1 MPLNA
6 PRGRILVVDDEPS
19 ICALLIE
26 GLTPEGFECRAAAG
40 GVEAIKLLEQE
51 RFDALISDL
60 RMPGISGL
68 ALLETV
74 RTRYPWMSVLIATGE
89 DNVRVGVDAMKQG
102 ADDYILK
109 PFRLETVALAV
120 DRALENKRVEL
131 ELEAYRERLEDMVGE
146 RTEQLRSVVTS
157 LQQTYDEI
165 EETYDETLKALGA
178 ALALKDNETIEHTE
192 RVSRYCWEI
201 AKAAN
206 CTPEQVSQIRRGS
219 WLHDIGKIGIPD
231 AILKKPGKLTPE
243 EVVIM
248 RTHSRIGYELVSH
261 IPFLAPAA
269 EIVLCHQESY
279 DGSGYPQGLKGEAIP
294 LGARVF
300 AVADTL
306 DAMTSDRPYRRALP
320 WSVAYDEIRRES
332 GQQFDPKVVQAFFT
346 IPPGVWEEIRSNV
359 VRGDAAP
366 HPKELAEAARIAAPF
381 LPVPLSGAE
390 LKADK
395 WAENNTPGGASR
407 ASGILKSAKSI
418 RDRLMAGGLLWF
430 LGLCLLLSC
439 LACASPLRAGGGP
452 PQKSSLRLLTRVEQI
467 RNLSPDE
474 ANLGYP
480 ILVQAVVTYINP
492 AENDLFIQD
501 STAGVYVNI
510 GTGKLE
516 LQPGQLVEVEGVSGT
531 PDFAPQIDNP
541 KIRVLGQGSLPEARR
556 VTYGQMASSQEDSQ
570 WVEIE
575 GIVRTVTKADSIL
588 TLDLTAEG
596 GRLTV
601 EFPNFRGTVPNFL
614 VDAKI
619 RIQGVCGAN
628 FNHKYQITGVILY
641 SPSLSQLR
649 IVEPAPTNAFFAPH
663 RPIASLLRFA
673 PQGAS
678 GHRVRVRGVVTFQQP
693 GSELFIKEEN
703 DGLQVRTLETT
714 PLQTGDLVEVVGF
727 PAVGEYSAVLR
738 DAVLRH
744 IGAGPALAPISVTA
758 EQALDGRHDADFVRI
773 KARLLDA
780 TPGPN
785 TLNMESGKIL
795 FLAQVEDPV
804 PAKSLEAL
812 VPGSLLQL
820 TGICVLQAD
829 EDHNAQSFRILVRS
843 MNDVAVIEPPPWWDI
858 KRMLRI
864 IAILAAV
871 ALATTLWAF
880 LLKRQVAE
888 KTDSI
893 RDSLE
898 REASSRERYQELFE
912 NANDMVFTCDLEG
925 HFTSLNKAGR
935 RMVGCD
941 IPDVLRMNLAQILA
955 PEYSALAREMLQGAS
970 EQGQRTYEVEIVTR
984 KNSRLRVDLGTSLIE
999 RTGKPPEVQGI
1010 GRDITRHRRLE
1021 DQLRH
1026 AQKMEA
1032 AGRLAGGVAH
1042 DFNNLLTVISGF
1054 GQLVLGRLESTD
1066 PKYPHMA
1073 ELLKAADR
1081 GATLTRQ
1088 LLAFSRQQ
1096 VLQPQVLDLN
1106 LTLANISRMLRHL
1119 IGEDIELS
1127 IVPGPGLGRV
1137 KTDPGEIDQVIL
1149 NLAVNARDAMPHGGR
1164 LILQTENVNLD
1175 EARAAGHYPIRP
1187 GHYVLLT
1194 VSDTGCGMD
1203 AETQKH
1209 IFEPFFTTKEQG
1221 KGTGLGLATVH
1232 GIVHQSGGYIYV
1244 YSELGNGSCFKIYL
1258 PRVDQV
1264 AEPAM
1269 SRQALEH
1276 HARGTETIL
1285 VVEDEVMVRDLT
1297 LEVLKESGYT
1307 VIAAERPDDA
1317 LRICTQNQVP
1327 IDLLLTDVVMPG
1339 MSGLELAERLKPQRP
1354 KMKVLYVSGY
1364 TADAVARRGMSDP
1377 KTAFLQKPFAP
1388 GALVRKVR
1396 EVLEVMNDQQSD
1408 PAEAA

>member
-1 MPLNA
+1 MPLNV
-6 PRGRILVVDDEPS
+6 PRGRILVVDDEPP

-26 GLTPEGFECRAAAG
+26 GLTPEGFECRATSS
-40 GVEAIKLLEQE
+40 GVEAIKLLEHE

-68 ALLETV
+68 TLLETA
-74 RTRYPWMSVLIATGE
+74 RTKYPWMSFLIATGV

-120 DRALENKRVEL
+120 DRALEKKRL
-131 ELEAYRERLEDMVGE
+131 ELEVQAYRERLEDMVQE
-146 RTEQLRSVVTS
+146 RTEQLQAAVKSI
-157 LQQTYDEI
+157 QQTYDEI
-165 EETYDETLKALGA
+165 QEIYNETLKALGD
-178 ALALKDNETIEHTE
+178 ALALKDNETREHTG
-192 RVSRYCWEI
+192 RVALYSLEI

-206 CTPEQVSQIRRGS
+206 CTPQQVVQILRGS
-219 WLHDIGKIGIPD
+219 YLHDIGKIGIPD
-231 AILKKPGKLTPE
+231 AILTKPGKLTPE
-243 EVVIM
+243 EVVVM

-269 EIVLCHQESY
+269 EIVLTHQESY
-279 DGSGYPQGLKGEAIP
+279 DGTGYPQGLKGEAIP
-294 LGARVF
+294 LGARIF

-332 GQQFDPKVVQAFFT
+332 GEQFDPQVVQAFFT
-346 IPPGVWEEIRSNV
+346 IPPEDWEEIRHKV
-359 VRGDAAP
+359 VRGGSGT
-366 HPKELAEAARIAAPF
+366 HPKELAEAARTAE
-381 LPVPLSGAE
+381 PLLRASLSSAE

-395 WAENNTPGGASR
+395 WAENSTRRGASKG
-407 ASGILKSAKSI
+407 SGILESAKSI
-418 RDRLMAGGLLWF
+418 RDRLMAGGPLWLLAF
-430 LGLCLLLSC
+430 CLLLSG
-439 LACASPLRAGGGP
+439 LACASALRAGQVP
-452 PQKSSLRLLTRVEQI
+452 QQKSSLPLLTRVEQI
-467 RNLSPDE
+467 RNLSNDE

-480 ILVQAVVTYINP
+480 ILVRAVVTYFNP
-492 AENDLFIQD
+492 AENDLFVQD
-501 STAGVYVNI
+501 STAGIWVDI
-510 GTGKLE
+510 GTARPP
-516 LQPGQLVEVEGVSGT
+516 LQPGQLVEIEGISAT
-531 PDFAPQIDNP
+531 PDFAPQIDKP
-541 KIRVLGQGSLPEARR
+541 KIRILGQGSLPEARR
-556 VTYGQMASSQEDSQ
+556 VTYGRMASSQEDSQ

-575 GIVRTVTKADSIL
+575 GIVRNVTKGDAQL
-588 TLDLTAEG
+588 TLDLAAEG
-596 GRLTV
+596 GRLSV
-601 EFPNFRGTVPNFL
+601 VIPGVHGAVPGCL
-614 VDAKI
+614 VDAKV
-619 RIQGVCGAN
+619 RIQGVCGAA
-628 FNHKYQITGVILY
+628 FNTKNQITGVILY
-641 SPSLSQLR
+641 SPSLNQLR
-649 IVEPAPTNAFFAPH
+649 LVEPAPSNAFLAPR
-663 RPIASLLRFA
+663 RPIASLLRFT

-678 GHRVRVRGVVTFQQP
+678 GHRVKVRGVVTFQQP
-693 GSELFIKEEN
+693 GSALFVKEEN
-703 DGLQVRTLETT
+703 DGLQVRTLATT
-714 PLQTGDLVEVVGF
+714 SIRTGDLVEVVGF

-738 DAVLRH
+738 DAVFRR
-744 IGAGPALAPISVTA
+744 IGAGPTPVPVSVTA
-758 EQALDGRHDADFVRI
+758 GQALDGSHDADFVRI
-773 KARLLDA
+773 QARLLDA

-785 TLNMESGKIL
+785 TLNMESGNIL

-804 PAKSLEAL
+804 PAKSLQAL

-820 TGICVLQAD
+820 TGICILQAD
-829 EDHNAQSFRILVRS
+829 EDHNPQSFRILVRS
-843 MNDVAVIEPPPWWDI
+843 MNDVAVIQPPPWGDI

-864 IAILAAV
+864 IAVLATL

-898 REASSRERYQELFE
+898 REASARERYQELFE
-912 NANDMVFTCDLEG
+912 NANDMVFTCDLDG

-941 IPDVLRMNLAQILA
+941 LPDVLKMNLTQILA

-970 EQGQRTYEVEIVTR
+970 EEGPRTYEVEIVTR
-984 KNSRLRVDLGTSLIE
+984 KNGRLRVDLGTTLIQ
-999 RTGKPPEVQGI
+999 RDGKPPEVQGI

-1021 DQLRH
+1021 EQLRH

-1066 PKYPHMA
+1066 PKYPHLA
-1073 ELLKAADR
+1073 EILKAADR

-1106 LTLANISRMLRHL
+1106 VTLTNIDRMLRHL
-1119 IGEDIELS
+1119 IGEDVELS
-1127 IVPGPGLGRV
+1127 IVPGPALGRV
-1137 KTDPGEIDQVIL
+1137 KADPGEIDQVIL

-1164 LILQTENVNLD
+1164 LTLQTENVNLD

-1187 GHYVLLT
+1187 GQYVLLT

-1264 AEPAM
+1264 AEPAK
-1269 SRQALEH
+1269 SRQAIEH

-1285 VVEDEVMVRDLT
+1285 VVEDEAMVRDLT

-1307 VIAAERPDDA
+1307 VISAERPDDA
-1317 LRICTQNQVP
+1317 LRICAQNPAP

-1339 MSGLELAERLKPQRP
+1339 MSGLELAERLKPERP

-1396 EVLEVMNDQQSD
+1396 EVLEVLNEQR
-1408 PAEAA
+1408 PN

>member
-1 MPLNA
+1 MPLNV

-19 ICALLIE
+19 ICALLVE
-26 GLTPEGFECRAAAG
+26 GLTPEGFECRATSS
-40 GVEAIKLLEQE
+40 GVEAIKLLECE

-60 RMPGISGL
+60 RMPGVSGL
-68 ALLETV
+68 ALLETA
-74 RTRYPWMSVLIATGE
+74 RTKYPWMSFLIATGV

-109 PFRLETVALAV
+109 PFRLERVVIAV
-120 DRALENKRVEL
+120 DRALEKKRLEL
-131 ELEAYRERLEDMVGE
+131 EVEAYRERLEEMVQE
-146 RTEQLRSVVTS
+146 RTEQLRTVVTS
-157 LQQTYDEI
+157 LQQTYDE
-165 EETYDETLKALGA
+165 TLKALA
-178 ALALKDNETIEHTE
+178 DALAMKDTETREHTG
-192 RVSRYCWEI
+192 RVAHYSLKI

-206 CTPEQVSQIRRGS
+206 CTPEQVVQILRGS
-219 WLHDIGKIGIPD
+219 YLHDIGKIGIPD

-243 EVVIM
+243 EVAVM
-248 RTHSRIGYELVSH
+248 RTHSRVGYEFVCH

-269 EIVLCHQESY
+269 EIVLAHQESY
-279 DGSGYPQGLKGEAIP
+279 DGTGYPQGLKGEAIP
-294 LGARVF
+294 LGARIF

-320 WSVAYDEIRRES
+320 WSAAFDEIRRES
-332 GQQFDPKVVQAFFT
+332 GRQFDPQVVEAFFT
-346 IPPGVWEEIRSNV
+346 VPEKVWQDIRRGIDESGGQRKLPGQAAMIPTTALSDVSGR
-359 VRGDAAP
+359 
-366 HPKELAEAARIAAPF
+366 
-381 LPVPLSGAE
+381 PLE
-390 LKADK
+390 LKADQ
-395 WAENNTPGGASR
+395 WAENSALRGASKG
-407 ASGILKSAKSI
+407 SGILESAKSI
-418 RDRLMAGGLLWF
+418 RDRVDRVLAGGPLWF
-430 LGLCLLLSC
+430 FFLSLLLSG
-439 LACASPLRAGGGP
+439 LACASALRAGQVP
-452 PQKSSLRLLTRVEQI
+452 QQKSSLPLLTRVEQI
-467 RNLSPDE
+467 RNLSNDE

-480 ILVQAVVTYINP
+480 ILVRAVVTYFNP

-501 STAGVYVNI
+501 STAGIWVDI
-510 GTGKLE
+510 GTAKPP
-516 LQPGQLVEVEGVSGT
+516 LQPGQLVEIEGISAT
-531 PDFAPQIDNP
+531 PDFAPQIDKP

-556 VTYGQMASSQEDSQ
+556 VTYGRMASSQEDSQ

-575 GIVRTVTKADSIL
+575 GIVRNATKGDPGLTV
-588 TLDLTAEG
+588 DLAAEG
-596 GRLTV
+596 GRLSV
-601 EFPNFRGTVPNFL
+601 IIPDSHGVVPGYL
-614 VDAKI
+614 VDAKV
-619 RIQGVCGAN
+619 RIQGVCGAA
-628 FNHKYQITGVILY
+628 FNHKNQITGVMLY
-641 SPSLSQLR
+641 SPSLNQLR
-649 IVEPAPTNAFFAPH
+649 IVEPAPSNAFLAPR
-663 RPIASLLRFA
+663 RPIASLLRFT

-678 GHRVRVRGVVTFQQP
+678 GHRVKVRGVVTFQQP
-693 GSELFIKEEN
+693 GSALFIKEEN
-703 DGLQVRTLETT
+703 DGLQVRTLATT
-714 PLQTGDLVEVVGF
+714 SIRTGDLVEVVGF

-738 DAVLRH
+738 DAVFRR
-744 IGAGPALAPISVTA
+744 IGAGPTPVPVSVTA
-758 EQALDGRHDADFVRI
+758 EQALDGSHDADFVRI
-773 KARLLDA
+773 QARLLDA
-780 TPGPN
+780 TRGPN
-785 TLNMESGKIL
+785 TLNMESGNIL

-820 TGICVLQAD
+820 TGICILQAD
-829 EDHNAQSFRILVRS
+829 EDHNPQSFRILVRS
-843 MNDVAVIEPPPWWDI
+843 MHDVAVIQPPPWGDI
-858 KRMLRI
+858 RRMLRI
-864 IAILAAV
+864 IAVLAAL
-871 ALATTLWAF
+871 ALAATLWAF

-898 REASSRERYQELFE
+898 REASARERYQELFE
-912 NANDMVFTCDLEG
+912 NANDMVFTCDLDG

-941 IPDVLRMNLAQILA
+941 LPDVLRMNLGQILA
-955 PEYSALAREMLQGAS
+955 PEYSALAREMLQDAS
-970 EQGQRTYEVEIVTR
+970 EEGPRTYEVEIVTR
-984 KNSRLRVDLGTSLIE
+984 RDGRLRVDLGTTLIE
-999 RTGKPPEVQGI
+999 RAGKPPEVQGI

-1066 PKYPHMA
+1066 PKYPHLS
-1073 ELLKAADR
+1073 EILKAADR

-1106 LTLANISRMLRHL
+1106 VTLANIDRMLRHL
-1119 IGEDIELS
+1119 IGEDVELS
-1127 IVPGPGLGRV
+1127 IVPGPALGRV
-1137 KTDPGEIDQVIL
+1137 KADPGEIDQVIL

-1164 LILQTENVNLD
+1164 LTLQTENVNLD

-1187 GHYVLLT
+1187 GQYVLLT
-1194 VSDTGCGMD
+1194 VSDTGSGMD

-1264 AEPAM
+1264 AEPAE
-1269 SRQALEH
+1269 SRQAIEH

-1285 VVEDEVMVRDLT
+1285 VVEDEAMVRDLT

-1307 VIAAERPDDA
+1307 VISAERPDDA
-1317 LRICTQNQVP
+1317 LRICAQNQGP

-1339 MSGLELAERLKPQRP
+1339 MSGLELAERLKPERP
-1354 KMKVLYVSGY
+1354 TMKVLYVSGY

-1396 EVLEVMNDQQSD
+1396 EVLEVLNEQR
-1408 PAEAA
+1408 PN

>member
-1 MPLNA
+1 MPLNV

-19 ICALLIE
+19 ICSLLIE
-26 GLTPEGFECRAAAG
+26 GLTPEGFECRAASG

-68 ALLETV
+68 ALLETA
-74 RTRYPWMSVLIATGE
+74 RTKCPWMGFLIATGV
-89 DNVRVGVDAMKQG
+89 DNVRIGVDAMKQG

-109 PFRLETVALAV
+109 PFRVEAVALAV
-120 DRALENKRVEL
+120 ERALQKKRL
-131 ELEAYRERLEDMVGE
+131 EMEVEAYRERLEDMVTE
-146 RTEQLRSVVTS
+146 RTEQLRAVVTS

-165 EETYDETLKALGA
+165 QATYDETLQALGA
-178 ALALKDNETIEHTE
+178 ALALKNNETRDHAE
-192 RVSRYCWEI
+192 RVAHYCLEI
-201 AKAAN
+201 ARASN
-206 CTPEQVSQIRRGS
+206 CTPEQLTQILRGS
-219 WLHDIGKIGIPD
+219 YLHDIGKIGIPD
-231 AILKKPGKLTPE
+231 AILNKPGKLTPD
-243 EVVIM
+243 EVVVM
-248 RTHSRIGYELVSH
+248 QTHSRIGYELVCH

-269 EIVLCHQESY
+269 EIVLAHQESY
-279 DGSGYPQGLKGEAIP
+279 DGSGYPQGLRGEAIP
-294 LGARVF
+294 LGARIF

-320 WSVAYDEIRRES
+320 WAAAYDEIRRES
-332 GQQFDPKVVQAFFT
+332 GQQFDPKVVKAFFT
-346 IPPGVWEEIRSNV
+346 LPGKIWEDIRRRIEHGGKHRTLSV
-359 VRGDAAP
+359 
-366 HPKELAEAARIAAPF
+366 EAAMTASNPLADSSPR
-381 LPVPLSGAE
+381 PVE

-395 WAENNTPGGASR
+395 WAENNALGGAAK
-407 ASGILKSAKSI
+407 ASGILKSAKSL
-418 RDRLMAGGLLWF
+418 RERVMAGSLLW
-430 LGLCLLLSC
+430 LLALCLLWSG
-439 LACASPLRAGGGP
+439 LASASPLPAGQAP
-452 PQKSSLRLLTRVEQI
+452 PQKSSLPLLSRVEQI
-467 RNLSPDE
+467 RNLAPDE

-480 ILVQAVVTYINP
+480 ILVRAVVTYFNP

-501 STAGVYVNI
+501 STAGIWVNI
-510 GTGKLE
+510 ENAKLA
-516 LQPGQLVEVEGVSGT
+516 LQAGQLVEVEGVSGT
-531 PDFAPQIDNP
+531 PDFAPQIDKP
-541 KIRVLGQGSLPEARR
+541 KIHVVGEGALPEARQ
-556 VTYGQMASSQEDSQ
+556 VTYGRMASSQDDSQ

-575 GIVRTVTKADSIL
+575 AIVRTVTTAGGVLK
-588 TLDLTAEG
+588 LDLAAEG
-596 GRLTV
+596 GRLTAEV
-601 EFPNFRGTVPNFL
+601 ANFHGAIPNYL
-614 VDAKI
+614 VDAKV
-619 RIQGVCGAN
+619 RVRGVCGAA
-628 FNHKYQITGVILY
+628 FNQKNQITGVILY
-641 SPSLSQLR
+641 SPSLTQVR
-649 IVEPAPTNAFFAPH
+649 IVEPAPSNAFLAPR
-663 RPIASLLRFA
+663 RPIASLLRFT

-678 GHRVRVRGVVTFQQP
+678 GHRVKVRGVVTFQQP
-693 GSELFIKEEN
+693 GSALFVKEEN
-703 DGLQVRTLETT
+703 DGLQVHTLETT
-714 PLQTGDLVEVVGF
+714 PVQTGDLVEVVGF
-727 PAVGEYSAVLR
+727 PAVGEYSALLR
-738 DAVLRH
+738 DAVYRR
-744 IGAGPALAPISVTA
+744 IGAGPTPVPVSVTA
-758 EQALDGRHDADFVRI
+758 EQALDGSHDADFVHI

-785 TLNMESGKIL
+785 SLNMESGNIL
-795 FLAQVEDPV
+795 FLAQLEDPV

-829 EDHNAQSFRILVRS
+829 EDHNPRSFRILVHS
-843 MNDVAVIEPPPWWDI
+843 MSDVAVIEPPPWWDI

-864 IAILAAV
+864 VAVLAAV
-871 ALATTLWAF
+871 ALATTLWAV

-893 RDSLE
+893 RDALQ
-898 REASSRERYQELFE
+898 REASARERYQELFE

-925 HFTSLNKAGR
+925 HLTSLNKAGR

-955 PEYSALAREMLQGAS
+955 PEHSALAREMLQGAS
-970 EQGQRTYEVEIVTR
+970 EEGQRTYEVEFVTR
-984 KNSRLRVDLGTSLIE
+984 KNGRLRVDLGTTLIE

-1073 ELLKAADR
+1073 EILKAADR

-1106 LTLANISRMLRHL
+1106 VTLANISRMLRHL
-1119 IGEDIELS
+1119 IGEDIELA
-1127 IVPGPGLGRV
+1127 IVPASGLGRV
-1137 KTDPGEIDQVIL
+1137 KADPGEIDQVIL

-1187 GHYVLLT
+1187 GQYVLLT

-1203 AETQKH
+1203 AEVQKH
-1209 IFEPFFTTKEQG
+1209 IFEPFFTTKAQG

-1244 YSELGNGSCFKIYL
+1244 YSEIGNGSCFKIYL

-1264 AEPAM
+1264 AELPK
-1269 SRQALEH
+1269 SRRTIEH

-1285 VVEDEVMVRDLT
+1285 VVEDEAMVRDLT
-1297 LEVLKESGYT
+1297 LEVLKESGYS
-1307 VIAAERPDDA
+1307 VISAERPDDA
-1317 LRICTQNQVP
+1317 LRICAQNQAP

-1339 MSGLELAERLKPQRP
+1339 MSGLELAERLKPERP

-1396 EVLEVMNDQQSD
+1396 EVLGVMNDQQSSR
-1408 PAEAA
+1408 AEAA

>member
-1 MPLNA
+1 MPSNV
-6 PRGRILVVDDEPS
+6 PRGRILVVDDEPP

-26 GLTPEGFECRAAAG
+26 GLTPEGFECRATSSGA
-40 GVEAIKLLEQE
+40 EAIKLLECE

-60 RMPGISGL
+60 RMPGVSGL
-68 ALLETV
+68 ALLETA
-74 RTRYPWMSVLIATGE
+74 RTKYPWMSFLIATGV

-120 DRALENKRVEL
+120 DRALEKKRLEL
-131 ELEAYRERLEDMVGE
+131 ELEAYRERLEDMVQE
-146 RTEQLRSVVTS
+146 RTEQLQAAVKSV
-157 LQQTYDEI
+157 QQTYDEI
-165 EETYDETLKALGA
+165 QETYDETLKALA
-178 ALALKDNETIEHTE
+178 DALAMKDTETREHTG
-192 RVSRYCWEI
+192 RVAHYSLKI

-206 CTPEQVSQIRRGS
+206 CTPEQVVQILRGS
-219 WLHDIGKIGIPD
+219 YLHDIGKIGIPD

-243 EVVIM
+243 EVAVM
-248 RTHSRIGYELVSH
+248 RTHSRVGYEFVCH

-269 EIVLCHQESY
+269 EIVLAHQESY
-279 DGSGYPQGLKGEAIP
+279 DGTGYPQGLKGEAIP
-294 LGARVF
+294 LGARIF

-320 WSVAYDEIRRES
+320 WSAAFNEIRRES
-332 GQQFDPKVVQAFFT
+332 GRQFDPQVVEAFFT
-346 IPPGVWEEIRSNV
+346 IPEEVWQDIRREIDEGGGQRKLPGQAAMIPTTALS
-359 VRGDAAP
+359 DASGRP
-366 HPKELAEAARIAAPF
+366 LELR
-381 LPVPLSGAE
+381 
-390 LKADK
+390 ADK
-395 WAENNTPGGASR
+395 WAENVTPLGGPR
-407 ASGILKSAKSI
+407 ISGIVKSL
-418 RDRLMAGGLLWF
+418 RDRVMAGGPLWLLA
-430 LGLCLLLSC
+430 LCLLLSG
-439 LACASPLRAGGGP
+439 LACASALRAGQVP
-452 PQKSSLRLLTRVEQI
+452 QQKSSLPLLTRVEQI
-467 RNLSPDE
+467 RNLSNDE

-480 ILVQAVVTYINP
+480 ILVRAVVTYFNP

-501 STAGVYVNI
+501 STAGIWVNI
-510 GTGKLE
+510 GTAKPP
-516 LQPGQLVEVEGVSGT
+516 LQPGQLVEIEGISGT
-531 PDFAPQIDNP
+531 PDFAPQIDKP
-541 KIRVLGQGSLPEARR
+541 KIRILGQGSLPEARR
-556 VTYGQMASSQEDSQ
+556 VTYGRMASSQEDSQ

-575 GIVRTVTKADSIL
+575 GIVRNVTKGDVQL
-588 TLDLTAEG
+588 TLDLAAEG
-596 GRLTV
+596 GRLSV
-601 EFPNFRGTVPNFL
+601 VIPGVHGAVPGFL
-614 VDAKI
+614 VDAKV
-619 RIQGVCGAN
+619 RIQGVCGAA
-628 FNHKYQITGVILY
+628 FNTKNQITGVILY
-641 SPSLSQLR
+641 SPSLNQLR
-649 IVEPAPTNAFFAPH
+649 IVEPAPSNAFLAPR
-663 RPIASLLRFA
+663 RPIASLLRFT

-678 GHRVRVRGVVTFQQP
+678 GHRVKVRGVVTFQQP
-693 GSELFIKEEN
+693 GSALFIKEEN
-703 DGLQVRTLETT
+703 DGLQVRTLATT
-714 PLQTGDLVEVVGF
+714 SIRTGDLVEVVGF

-738 DAVLRH
+738 DAVFRR
-744 IGAGPALAPISVTA
+744 IGAGPTPVPVSVTA
-758 EQALDGRHDADFVRI
+758 DQALDGSHDADFVRI
-773 KARLLDA
+773 QARLLDA

-785 TLNMESGKIL
+785 TLNMESGNIL

-820 TGICVLQAD
+820 TGICILQAD
-829 EDHNAQSFRILVRS
+829 EDHNPRSFRILVRS
-843 MNDVAVIEPPPWWDI
+843 MNDVAVIQPPPWWDI

-864 IAILAAV
+864 IAMLAAV

-898 REASSRERYQELFE
+898 REASARERYQELFE
-912 NANDMVFTCDLEG
+912 NANDMVFTCDLDG

-941 IPDVLRMNLAQILA
+941 LPDVLRMNLTQILA
-955 PEYSALAREMLQGAS
+955 PEYSALAREMLQDAS
-970 EQGQRTYEVEIVTR
+970 EEGQRTYEVEIVTR
-984 KNSRLRVDLGTSLIE
+984 KDGRLRVDLGTTLIQ
-999 RTGKPPEVQGI
+999 RAGKPPEVQGI

-1066 PKYPHMA
+1066 PKYPHLS
-1073 ELLKAADR
+1073 EILKAADR

-1106 LTLANISRMLRHL
+1106 VTLANIDRMLRHL
-1119 IGEDIELS
+1119 IGEDVELS
-1127 IVPGPGLGRV
+1127 IVPGPALGRV
-1137 KTDPGEIDQVIL
+1137 KADPGEIDQVIL

-1187 GHYVLLT
+1187 GQYVLLT
-1194 VSDTGCGMD
+1194 VNDTGCGMD

-1264 AEPAM
+1264 AEPTK
-1269 SRQALEH
+1269 SRQAIEH
-1276 HARGTETIL
+1276 HSRGTETIL
-1285 VVEDEVMVRDLT
+1285 VVEDEAMVRDLT

-1307 VIAAERPDDA
+1307 VISAERPDDA
-1317 LRICTQNQVP
+1317 LRICSQNEGP

-1339 MSGLELAERLKPQRP
+1339 MSGLELAERLKPERP

-1396 EVLEVMNDQQSD
+1396 EVLEVVNEQR
-1408 PAEAA
+1408 PN

>member
-1 MPLNA
+1 MPLNV

-26 GLTPEGFECRAAAG
+26 GLTPEGFECRAVAG
-40 GVEAIKLLEQE
+40 GAEAIKLLERE

-68 ALLETV
+68 ALLETA
-74 RTRYPWMSVLIATGE
+74 RTKYPWMSFLIATGV

-109 PFRLETVALAV
+109 PFRLETVAVAV
-120 DRALENKRVEL
+120 ERALEKKRLEL
-131 ELEAYRERLEDMVGE
+131 EVEAYRERLEDMVQE
-146 RTEQLRSVVTS
+146 RTEQLQAAVKSI
-157 LQQTYDEI
+157 QQTYDEI
-165 EETYDETLKALGA
+165 QETYDETLKALGR
-178 ALALKDNETIEHTE
+178 ALALRDNETIEHTE
-192 RVSRYCWEI
+192 RVSRYCLEI

-206 CTPEQVSQIRRGS
+206 CTPEQVVQILRGS
-219 WLHDIGKIGIPD
+219 YLHDIGKIGIPD
-231 AILKKPGKLTPE
+231 AILKKPAKLTPE
-243 EVVIM
+243 EVVVM
-248 RTHSRIGYELVSH
+248 RTHSRVGYDLVCH

-269 EIVLCHQESY
+269 EIVLAHQESY

-294 LGARVF
+294 LGARIF

-346 IPPGVWEEIRSNV
+346 IPPGVWEEIRGKAV
-359 VRGDAAP
+359 HGGVGTHAKA
-366 HPKELAEAARIAAPF
+366 LAEATRPGAAFPGA
-381 LPVPLSGAE
+381 PLVKSE
-390 LKADK
+390 LKADQ
-395 WAENNTPGGASR
+395 WTANNPLRDAPA
-407 ASGILKSAKSI
+407 ASGIIKNAKSL
-418 RDRLMAGGLLWF
+418 RDSLTTSRLPWF
-430 LGLCLLLSC
+430 LFLFLLLTSLTC
-439 LACASPLRAGGGP
+439 PMPLRAGQVP
-452 PQKSSLRLLTRVEQI
+452 PQKSSLPLLTRVEQI

-480 ILVQAVVTYINP
+480 ILVRAVVTYFNP

-501 STAGVYVNI
+501 PTAGIWVNI
-510 GTGKLE
+510 GTAKPP
-516 LQPGQLVEVEGVSGT
+516 LQPGLLVEIEGISGT
-531 PDFAPQIDNP
+531 PDFAPQIDKP
-541 KIRVLGQGSLPEARR
+541 KIRILGQGALPEARQ
-556 VTYGQMASSQEDSQ
+556 VTYGRMASSQEDSQ
-570 WVEIE
+570 WVETE
-575 GIVRTVTKADSIL
+575 GIVRTVTKGDAGL
-588 TLDLTAEG
+588 TLDLAAEG
-596 GRLTV
+596 GRLSV
-601 EFPNFRGTVPNFL
+601 MVPNFRGTIPNFL
-614 VDAKI
+614 VDAKV
-619 RIQGVCGAN
+619 RIQGVCGAA
-628 FNHKYQITGVILY
+628 FNQKNQITGVILY
-641 SPSLSQLR
+641 SPSLNQLR
-649 IVEPAPTNAFFAPH
+649 IVEPAPSNAFLAPR
-663 RPIASLLRFA
+663 RPIASLLRFT

-678 GHRVRVRGVVTFQQP
+678 GHRVKVRGVVTFQQP
-693 GSELFIKEEN
+693 GSALFIKEEN
-703 DGLQVRTLETT
+703 DGLQVHTLEAT
-714 PLQTGDLVEVVGF
+714 PVPTGDLVEVVGF
-727 PAVGEYSAVLR
+727 PAVGEYSALLR
-738 DAVLRH
+738 DAVFRR
-744 IGAGPALAPISVTA
+744 IGAGPTPVPVSVTA
-758 EQALDGRHDADFVRI
+758 GQALDGSHDADFVRI

-785 TLNMESGKIL
+785 NLNMESGNIL

-804 PAKSLEAL
+804 PAKSLKAL

-820 TGICVLQAD
+820 TGICVLEAD
-829 EDHNAQSFRILVRS
+829 EDHTPRSFRILVRS
-843 MNDVAVIEPPPWWDI
+843 MSDVAVIQPPPWGDI

-864 IAILAAV
+864 IATLAAV

-893 RDSLE
+893 RDSLQ
-898 REASSRERYQELFE
+898 REASARERYQELFE
-912 NANDMVFTCDLEG
+912 SANDMVFTCDLEG

-941 IPDVLRMNLAQILA
+941 IPDVLRMSLAQILA
-955 PEYSALAREMLQGAS
+955 PEHSALAREMLQGAS
-970 EQGQRTYEVEIVTR
+970 EEGQRTYEVEILTR
-984 KNSRLRVDLGTSLIE
+984 KDSRQRVDLGTTLIQ
-999 RTGKPPEVQGI
+999 RPGMPPEVQGI

-1106 LTLANISRMLRHL
+1106 LTLANINRMLRHL
-1119 IGEDIELS
+1119 IGEDVELS

-1137 KTDPGEIDQVIL
+1137 KADPGEIDQVIL
-1149 NLAVNARDAMPHGGR
+1149 NLAVNARDAMPSGGR
-1164 LILQTENVNLD
+1164 LILKTENVNLD

-1232 GIVHQSGGYIYV
+1232 GIIHQSGGYIYV

-1264 AEPAM
+1264 EEAAK
-1269 SRQALEH
+1269 SRHAIEH

-1285 VVEDEVMVRDLT
+1285 VVEDEAMVRDLT
-1297 LEVLKESGYT
+1297 LEVLKECGYT
-1307 VIAAERPDDA
+1307 VISAERPDDA
-1317 LRICTQNQVP
+1317 LRICAQNQAP

-1339 MSGLELAERLKPQRP
+1339 MSGLELAERLKPERP

-1396 EVLEVMNDQQSD
+1396 EVLEVVNEQR
-1408 PAEAA
+1408 PN

>member
-1 MPLNA
+1 MPPNA

-26 GLTPEGFECRAAAG
+26 GLTPEGFECRATSS
-40 GVEAIKLLEQE
+40 GVEAIKLLESE

-68 ALLETV
+68 ALLETA
-74 RTRYPWMSVLIATGE
+74 RTKYPWMSFLIATGE
-89 DNVRVGVDAMKQG
+89 NNVRVGVDVMKQG

-120 DRALENKRVEL
+120 DRALEKKRLEL
-131 ELEAYRERLEDMVGE
+131 ELEAYHERLEDMVEE
-146 RTEQLRSVVTS
+146 RTQQLQAALTS
-157 LQQTYDEI
+157 IQQTYDEI
-165 EETYDETLKALGA
+165 QEIYDETLKALA
-178 ALALKDNETIEHTE
+178 DALALKDNETREHTG
-192 RVSRYCWEI
+192 RVAHYCLEI

-206 CTPEQVSQIRRGS
+206 CTPEQVVQILRGS
-219 WLHDIGKIGIPD
+219 YLHDIGKIGIPD
-231 AILKKPGKLTPE
+231 AILNKPGKLTPD
-243 EVVIM
+243 EVVVM
-248 RTHSRIGYELVSH
+248 RTHSRVGYELVSH

-269 EIVLCHQESY
+269 EIVLTHQESY
-279 DGSGYPQGLKGEAIP
+279 DGTGYPQGLKGEAIP
-294 LGARVF
+294 LGARIF

-346 IPPGVWEEIRSNV
+346 IPAGVWQEIRHTV
-359 VRGDAAP
+359 VHSGAGA
-366 HPKELAEAARIAAPF
+366 HPKELAEAARTAKPLLRA
-381 LPVPLSGAE
+381 PLSSVE

-395 WAENNTPGGASR
+395 WAENNAPPGGPR
-407 ASGILKSAKSI
+407 ISGSPKSSKSLL
-418 RDRLMAGGLLWF
+418 DRVMAGGPLWLLA
-430 LGLCLLLSC
+430 LCLLLSG
-439 LACASPLRAGGGP
+439 LVCASALRAGQAP
-452 PQKSSLRLLTRVEQI
+452 PQKSSLPLLTRVEQI
-467 RNLSPDE
+467 RNLSNDE

-480 ILVQAVVTYINP
+480 ILVRAVVTYFNP

-501 STAGVYVNI
+501 STAGIWVNI
-510 GTGKLE
+510 GTARPP
-516 LQPGQLVEVEGVSGT
+516 LQSGQMVEIEGISGS
-531 PDFAPQIDNP
+531 PDFAPQIDKP
-541 KIRVLGQGSLPEARR
+541 KIGILGQGGLPEARR
-556 VTYGQMASSQEDSQ
+556 VTYGRMASSQEDSQ

-575 GIVRTVTKADSIL
+575 GIVRNVTKGDVGLI
-588 TLDLTAEG
+588 LDLAAEG
-596 GRLTV
+596 GRLSV
-601 EFPNFRGTVPNFL
+601 KISDFHSAVPGFL
-614 VDAKI
+614 VDAKV
-619 RIQGVCGAN
+619 RIQGVCGAA
-628 FNHKYQITGVILY
+628 FNQKNQITGVFLY
-641 SPSLSQLR
+641 SPSLNQLR
-649 IVEPAPTNAFFAPH
+649 IVEPAPSNAFLAPR
-663 RPIASLLRFA
+663 RPIASLLRFT

-678 GHRVRVRGVVTFQQP
+678 GHRVKVRGVVTFQQQ
-693 GSELFIKEEN
+693 GSALFIKEEN
-703 DGLQVRTLETT
+703 DGLQVRTLATT
-714 PLQTGDLVEVVGF
+714 SIRTGDLVEVVGF

-738 DAVLRH
+738 DAVFRR
-744 IGAGPALAPISVTA
+744 IGAGPTPVPVSVTIQ
-758 EQALDGRHDADFVRI
+758 QALDGSHDADFVRI
-773 KARLLDA
+773 QARLLDA

-785 TLNMESGKIL
+785 TLNMESGNRL

-820 TGICVLQAD
+820 TGICILQAD
-829 EDHNAQSFRILVRS
+829 EDHNPQSFRILVRS
-843 MNDVAVIEPPPWWDI
+843 MHDVAVIQPPPWGDI
-858 KRMLRI
+858 RRMLRI
-864 IAILAAV
+864 IAVLAAL
-871 ALATTLWAF
+871 ALAATLWAF

-898 REASSRERYQELFE
+898 REASARERYQELFE

-925 HFTSLNKAGR
+925 RFTSLNKAGR

-941 IPDVLRMNLAQILA
+941 LPDVLKMNLTQILA

-970 EQGQRTYEVEIVTR
+970 EEGQRTYEVEIVTR
-984 KNSRLRVDLGTSLIE
+984 KNARLRVDLGTTLIQ
-999 RTGKPPEVQGI
+999 RAGKPTEVQGI

-1032 AGRLAGGVAH
+1032 AGRLAGGVA

-1066 PKYPHMA
+1066 PKYPHLA
-1073 ELLKAADR
+1073 EILKAADR
-1081 GATLTRQ
+1081 GATMTRQ

-1106 LTLANISRMLRHL
+1106 VTLTNINRMLRHL
-1119 IGEDIELS
+1119 IGEDVELS
-1127 IVPGPGLGRV
+1127 IVPGPALGRV
-1137 KTDPGEIDQVIL
+1137 KADPGEIDQVIL

-1187 GHYVLLT
+1187 GQYVLFT

-1209 IFEPFFTTKEQG
+1209 IFEPFFTTKAQG

-1264 AEPAM
+1264 AQPAK
-1269 SRQALEH
+1269 SRQAIEH

-1285 VVEDEVMVRDLT
+1285 VVEDEAMVRDLT

-1317 LRICTQNQVP
+1317 LRICAQNP
-1327 IDLLLTDVVMPG
+1327 ATIDLLLTDVVMPG
-1339 MSGLELAERLKPQRP
+1339 MSGLELAERLKPERP
-1354 KMKVLYVSGY
+1354 TMKVLYVSGY

-1396 EVLEVMNDQQSD
+1396 EMLEVVNG
-1408 PAEAA
+1408 PLPN

>member
-1 MPLNA
+1 MPSNV

-19 ICALLIE
+19 ICALLVE
-26 GLTPEGFECRAAAG
+26 GLTPEGFECRATSSGA
-40 GVEAIKLLEQE
+40 EAIKLLECE

-60 RMPGISGL
+60 RMPGVSGL
-68 ALLETV
+68 ALLETA
-74 RTRYPWMSVLIATGE
+74 RTKYPWMSFLIATGV

-109 PFRLETVALAV
+109 PFRLETVAVAV
-120 DRALENKRVEL
+120 ERALEKKRLEL
-131 ELEAYRERLEDMVGE
+131 ELEAYRERLEDMVTE
-146 RTEQLRSVVTS
+146 RTEQLQAAVKSI
-157 LQQTYDEI
+157 QQTYDEI
-165 EETYDETLKALGA
+165 QETYDETLQALGA
-178 ALALKDNETIEHTE
+178 ALATRDDETIAHGR
-192 RVSRYCWEI
+192 RVTYYCLKI
-201 AKAAN
+201 AEALN
-206 CTPEQVSQIRRGS
+206 CTHEQLSQILRGS
-219 WLHDIGKIGIPD
+219 YLHDIGKIGIPD
-231 AILKKPGKLTPE
+231 AILRKPAKLTPE
-243 EVVIM
+243 EVAIM
-248 RTHSRIGYELVSH
+248 RTHSRIGYEFVCH

-269 EIVLCHQESY
+269 EIVLAHQESY
-279 DGSGYPQGLKGEAIP
+279 DGTGYPQGLKGEAIP
-294 LGARVF
+294 LGARIF

-320 WSVAYDEIRRES
+320 WSVAYDEIRREA
-332 GQQFDPKVVQAFFT
+332 GQQFDPKVVEAFFSL
-346 IPPGVWEEIRSNV
+346 PAGVWEDIRRKIENGGNH
-359 VRGDAAP
+359 RGLFIEGDRNQSQPAATGG
-366 HPKELAEAARIAAPF
+366 LF
-381 LPVPLSGAE
+381 E

-395 WAENNTPGGASR
+395 WAESHTPGGTPGVSR
-407 ASGILKSAKSI
+407 ILKSAKSI
-418 RDRLMAGGLLWF
+418 RDRLIAGGPLWLLAF
-430 LGLCLLLSC
+430 CLLLSG
-439 LACASPLRAGGGP
+439 LACASALRAGQAP
-452 PQKSSLRLLTRVEQI
+452 QQKSSLPLLTRVEQI
-467 RNLSPDE
+467 RNLSNDE

-480 ILVQAVVTYINP
+480 ILVRAVVTYFNP

-501 STAGVYVNI
+501 STAGIWVNI
-510 GTGKLE
+510 GTAKPP
-516 LQPGQLVEVEGVSGT
+516 LQPGQLVEVEGISGA
-531 PDFAPQIDNP
+531 PDFAPQIDKP
-541 KIRVLGQGSLPEARR
+541 KVRILGQGSLPEARQ
-556 VTYGQMASSQEDSQ
+556 VTYGRLASSQEDSQ

-575 GIVRTVTKADSIL
+575 GIVRNVTKGDVGL
-588 TLDLTAEG
+588 TLDLAAEG
-596 GRLTV
+596 GRLSV
-601 EFPNFRGTVPNFL
+601 KIPDFASAVPGFL
-614 VDAKI
+614 VDAKV
-619 RIQGVCGAN
+619 RIQGVCGAA
-628 FNHKYQITGVILY
+628 FNSKNQITGVFLY
-641 SPSLSQLR
+641 SPSLNQLR
-649 IVEPAPTNAFFAPH
+649 IVEPAPSNAFLAPR
-663 RPIASLLRFA
+663 RPVASLLRFT

-678 GHRVRVRGVVTFQQP
+678 GHRVKVRGVVTFQQP
-693 GSELFIKEEN
+693 GSALFIKEEN
-703 DGLQVRTLETT
+703 DGLQVRTLATT
-714 PLQTGDLVEVVGF
+714 SIRTGDLVEVVGF

-738 DAVLRH
+738 DAVFRR
-744 IGAGPALAPISVTA
+744 IGAGPTPVPVSVTA
-758 EQALDGRHDADFVRI
+758 DQALDGSHDADFVRI
-773 KARLLDA
+773 QARLLDA

-785 TLNMESGKIL
+785 TLNMESGNIL

-820 TGICVLQAD
+820 TGICILQAD
-829 EDHNAQSFRILVRS
+829 EDHNPQSFRILVRS
-843 MNDVAVIEPPPWWDI
+843 MNDVAVIQPPPWWDI

-864 IAILAAV
+864 IAMLAAV

-898 REASSRERYQELFE
+898 REASARERYQELFE
-912 NANDMVFTCDLEG
+912 NANDMVFTCDLDG

-941 IPDVLRMNLAQILA
+941 LPDVLRMNLTQILA
-955 PEYSALAREMLQGAS
+955 PEYSALAREMLQDAS

-984 KNSRLRVDLGTSLIE
+984 KDGRLRVDLGTTLIQ
-999 RTGKPPEVQGI
+999 RAGKPPELQGI

-1066 PKYPHMA
+1066 PKYPHLS
-1073 ELLKAADR
+1073 EILKAADR

-1096 VLQPQVLDLN
+1096 VLQPQVMDLN
-1106 LTLANISRMLRHL
+1106 LTLANIDRMLRHL
-1119 IGEDIELS
+1119 IGEDVELS
-1127 IVPGPGLGRV
+1127 IVPGPALGRV
-1137 KTDPGEIDQVIL
+1137 KADPGEIDQVIL

-1187 GHYVLLT
+1187 GQYVLLT
-1194 VSDTGCGMD
+1194 VNDTGCGMD

-1264 AEPAM
+1264 AEPAK
-1269 SRQALEH
+1269 SRQAIEH
-1276 HARGTETIL
+1276 HSRGTETIL
-1285 VVEDEVMVRDLT
+1285 VVEDEAMVRDLT

-1307 VIAAERPDDA
+1307 VISAERPDDA
-1317 LRICTQNQVP
+1317 LRICSQNEGP

-1339 MSGLELAERLKPQRP
+1339 MSGLELAERLKPERP

-1396 EVLEVMNDQQSD
+1396 EVLEVVNEQL
-1408 PAEAA
+1408 PN

>member
-1 MPLNA
+1 MPSNV
-6 PRGRILVVDDEPS
+6 PRGRILVVNDEPP

-26 GLTPEGFECRAAAG
+26 GLTPEGFECRATSS
-40 GVEAIKLLEQE
+40 GVEAIKLLEHE

-60 RMPGISGL
+60 RMPGVSGL
-68 ALLETV
+68 TLLETA
-74 RTRYPWMSVLIATGE
+74 RTKYPWMSFLIATGV
-89 DNVRVGVDAMKQG
+89 DNVRVGVNAMKQG

-109 PFRLETVALAV
+109 PFRLETVVVAV
-120 DRALENKRVEL
+120 DRALEKKRL
-131 ELEAYRERLEDMVGE
+131 ESEVEAYRERLEDMVQE
-146 RTEQLRSVVTS
+146 RTEQLQAAVKSI
-157 LQQTYDEI
+157 QQTYDEI
-165 EETYDETLKALGA
+165 QQTYDETLQALGD
-178 ALALKDNETIEHTE
+178 ALAMRDTETREHTG
-192 RVSRYCWEI
+192 RVAHYCLEI
-201 AKAAN
+201 ANAAN
-206 CTPEQVSQIRRGS
+206 CSPEQLTQILRGAY
-219 WLHDIGKIGIPD
+219 LHDIGKIGIPD
-231 AILKKPGKLTPE
+231 AILKKPAKLTPE
-243 EVVIM
+243 EVAVM
-248 RTHSRIGYELVSH
+248 RTHSRVGYEFVCH

-269 EIVLCHQESY
+269 EIVLAHQESY

-294 LGARVF
+294 LGARIF

-320 WSVAYDEIRRES
+320 WSAAFDEIRRES
-332 GQQFDPKVVQAFFT
+332 GRQFDPKVVEAFFT
-346 IPPGVWEEIRSNV
+346 VPEKDWQDIRREIDQGGRH
-359 VRGDAAP
+359 R
-366 HPKELAEAARIAAPF
+366 K
-381 LPVPLSGAE
+381 LPVQAAMIPTTALPDASGRPLE
-390 LKADK
+390 LRADK
-395 WAENNTPGGASR
+395 WAENSTPLGGPR
-407 ASGILKSAKSI
+407 ISGILKSAKSL
-418 RDRLMAGGLLWF
+418 RDRVMAGGPLWLLAF
-430 LGLCLLLSC
+430 CLLLSG
-439 LACASPLRAGGGP
+439 LAGASALRAGQVP
-452 PQKSSLRLLTRVEQI
+452 QQKSSLPLLTRVEQI
-467 RNLSPDE
+467 RNLSNDE

-480 ILVQAVVTYINP
+480 ILVRAVVTYFNP

-501 STAGVYVNI
+501 STAGIWVNI
-510 GTGKLE
+510 GTAKPP
-516 LQPGQLVEVEGVSGT
+516 LQPGQLVEIEGISGT
-531 PDFAPQIDNP
+531 PDFAPQIDQP
-541 KIRVLGQGSLPEARR
+541 KIRILGQGGLPEARP
-556 VTYGQMASSQEDSQ
+556 VTYGRMASSQEDSQ

-575 GIVRTVTKADSIL
+575 GIVRTVTKGDAGL
-588 TLDLTAEG
+588 TLDLAAEG
-596 GRLTV
+596 GRLSV
-601 EFPNFRGTVPNFL
+601 VIPDFHSAVPGFL
-614 VDAKI
+614 VDAKV
-619 RIQGVCGAN
+619 RIQGVCGAA
-628 FNHKYQITGVILY
+628 FNQKNQITGVILY
-641 SPSLSQLR
+641 SPSLNQLR
-649 IVEPAPTNAFFAPH
+649 IVEPAPSNAFLAPR
-663 RPIASLLRFA
+663 RPIASLLRFT

-678 GHRVRVRGVVTFQQP
+678 GHRVKVRGVVTFQQP
-693 GSELFIKEEN
+693 GSALFIKEEN

-714 PLQTGDLVEVVGF
+714 SIQTGDLVEVVGF
-727 PAVGEYSAVLR
+727 PAAGEYSAVLR
-738 DAVLRH
+738 DAVFRR
-744 IGAGPALAPISVTA
+744 IGAGPTPVPVSVTA
-758 EQALDGRHDADFVRI
+758 DQALDGSHDADFVRI
-773 KARLLDA
+773 QARLLDA
-780 TPGPN
+780 TPGAN
-785 TLNMESGKIL
+785 SLNMESGNFL

-820 TGICVLQAD
+820 TGICILQAD
-829 EDHNAQSFRILVRS
+829 EDHNPRSFRILVRS
-843 MNDVAVIEPPPWWDI
+843 MHDVAVASPPPWGDI

-864 IAILAAV
+864 IAMLAAV

-893 RDSLE
+893 RDSLG
-898 REASSRERYQELFE
+898 REASARERYQELFE
-912 NANDMVFTCDLEG
+912 NANDMVFTCDLDG

-941 IPDVLRMNLAQILA
+941 LPDVLRMNLAQILA
-955 PEYSALAREMLQGAS
+955 PEHSALAREMLQDAS
-970 EQGQRTYEVEIVTR
+970 EEAQRTYEVEIVTR
-984 KNSRLRVDLGTSLIE
+984 ENGRLRVDLGTTLIQ
-999 RTGKPPEVQGI
+999 RAGKPPEVQGI

-1073 ELLKAADR
+1073 EILKAADR

-1106 LTLANISRMLRHL
+1106 VTLANINSMLRHL
-1119 IGEDIELS
+1119 IGEDVELS
-1127 IVPGPGLGRV
+1127 IVPGPALGRV
-1137 KTDPGEIDQVIL
+1137 KADPGEIDQVIL

-1187 GHYVLLT
+1187 GQYVLLT

-1264 AEPAM
+1264 AESAK
-1269 SRQALEH
+1269 SRQAIEH

-1285 VVEDEVMVRDLT
+1285 VVEDEAMVRDLT

-1307 VIAAERPDDA
+1307 VISAERPDDA
-1317 LRICTQNQVP
+1317 LRICAQNQGP

-1339 MSGLELAERLKPQRP
+1339 MSGLELAERLKPERP

-1377 KTAFLQKPFAP
+1377 ETAFLQKPFAP

-1396 EVLEVMNDQQSD
+1396 EVLEVVNGQL
-1408 PAEAA
+1408 PN

>member
-1 MPLNA
+1 MPLNV

-26 GLTPEGFECRAAAG
+26 GLTPEGFECRSAAG
-40 GVEAIKLLEQE
+40 GVEAIKLLEGE

-74 RTRYPWMSVLIATGE
+74 RTKYPWMSVLIATGV

-109 PFRLETVALAV
+109 PFRLEAVAVAV
-120 DRALENKRVEL
+120 ERALENKRVEL
-131 ELEAYRERLEDMVGE
+131 ELEAYRERLEDMVRE
-146 RTEQLRSVVTS
+146 RTDQLQSMIKS
-157 LQQTYDEI
+157 IQQTYYEI
-165 EETYDETLKALGA
+165 QETYDETLQALGA
-178 ALALKDNETIEHTE
+178 ALALRDDETIAHGF
-192 RVSRYCWEI
+192 RVTYYCLKI
-201 AKAAN
+201 AKAVN
-206 CTPEQVSQIRRGS
+206 CTDEQLSQISRGS
-219 WLHDIGKIGIPD
+219 YLHDIGKIGIPD
-231 AILKKPGKLTPE
+231 AILRKPAKLTPE
-243 EVVIM
+243 EVAIM
-248 RTHSRIGYELVSH
+248 RTHSRIGYEFVCH

-269 EIVLCHQESY
+269 EIVLAHQESY

-294 LGARVF
+294 LGARIF

-320 WSVAYDEIRRES
+320 WSVAFDEIRRES
-332 GQQFDPKVVQAFFT
+332 GRQFDPKVVEAFFT
-346 IPPGVWEEIRSNV
+346 LPEEVWQDIR
-359 VRGDAAP
+359 RQIDQGGT
-366 HPKELAEAARIAAPF
+366 HRK
-381 LPVPLSGAE
+381 LPVQAAMIPTTALPDASATPLE
-390 LKADK
+390 LRADK
-395 WAENNTPGGASR
+395 WAENKTPGGASR

-418 RDRLMAGGLLWF
+418 RDRLMAGGPLWF
-430 LGLCLLLSC
+430 LGLCLLLSG
-439 LACASPLRAGGGP
+439 LACASPLRAGDGP
-452 PQKSSLRLLTRVEQI
+452 PQESSLPLLTRVEQI

-480 ILVQAVVTYINP
+480 ILVQAVVTYVNP

-510 GTGKLE
+510 GTGKQE

-556 VTYGQMASSQEDSQ
+556 VAYGQMASSQEDSQ

-575 GIVRTVTKADSIL
+575 GIVRTVTKADSLL
-588 TLDLTAEG
+588 TLDLAAEG

-601 EFPNFRGTVPNFL
+601 EFPNFRGAVPNFL

-649 IVEPAPTNAFFAPH
+649 IVEPAPSNAFLAPH

-678 GHRVRVRGVVTFQQP
+678 GHRVRVRAVVTFQQP

-714 PLQTGDLVEVVGF
+714 PLQTGDLVEVAGF

-738 DAVLRH
+738 DAVFRH
-744 IGAGPALAPISVTA
+744 IGTGPALAPVSVTA
-758 EQALDGRHDADFVRI
+758 EQALDGSHDADFVRI
-773 KARLLDA
+773 TARLLDA

-804 PAKSLEAL
+804 LAKSLEAL

-820 TGICVLQAD
+820 TGICVLEAD
-829 EDHNAQSFRILVRS
+829 EDHSPQSFRILVRS
-843 MNDVAVIEPPPWWDI
+843 MNDVAVIEPPPWWNI

-925 HFTSLNKAGR
+925 HLTSLNKAGR

-955 PEYSALAREMLQGAS
+955 PEHSALAREMLQSAS
-970 EQGQRTYEVEIVTR
+970 EEGQRTYEVEIVTR
-984 KNSRLRVDLGTSLIE
+984 KNGRLRVDLGTSLIE

-1119 IGEDIELS
+1119 IGEDVELS

-1187 GHYVLLT
+1187 GQYVLLT

-1264 AEPAM
+1264 AEPAKG
-1269 SRQALEH
+1269 RQALEH

-1285 VVEDEVMVRDLT
+1285 VVEDEAMVRDLT

-1317 LRICTQNQVP
+1317 LRICAQNQVP

-1339 MSGLELAERLKPQRP
+1339 MSGLELVERLKPQRP

-1396 EVLEVMNDQQSD
+1396 DVLEVMNDQQSN

>member
-1 MPLNA
+1 MPSNV
-6 PRGRILVVDDEPS
+6 PRGRILVVDDEPP

-26 GLTPEGFECRAAAG
+26 GLTPEGFECRATSSGA
-40 GVEAIKLLEQE
+40 EAIKLLECE

-60 RMPGISGL
+60 RMPGVSGL
-68 ALLETV
+68 ALLETA
-74 RTRYPWMSVLIATGE
+74 RTKYPWMSFLIATGV

-120 DRALENKRVEL
+120 DRALEKKRLEL
-131 ELEAYRERLEDMVGE
+131 ELEAYRERLEDMVQE
-146 RTEQLRSVVTS
+146 RTEQLQAAVKSV
-157 LQQTYDEI
+157 QQTYDEI
-165 EETYDETLKALGA
+165 QETYDETLKALA
-178 ALALKDNETIEHTE
+178 DALAMKDTETREHTG
-192 RVSRYCWEI
+192 RVAHYSLKI

-206 CTPEQVSQIRRGS
+206 CTPEQVVQILRGS
-219 WLHDIGKIGIPD
+219 YLHDIGKIGIPD

-243 EVVIM
+243 EVAVM
-248 RTHSRIGYELVSH
+248 RTHSRVGYEFVCH

-269 EIVLCHQESY
+269 EIVLAHQESY
-279 DGSGYPQGLKGEAIP
+279 DGTGYPQGLKGEAIP
-294 LGARVF
+294 LGARIF

-320 WSVAYDEIRRES
+320 WSAAFNEIRRES
-332 GQQFDPKVVQAFFT
+332 GRQFDPQVVEAFFT
-346 IPPGVWEEIRSNV
+346 IPEEVWQDIRREIDEGGGQRKLPGQAAMIPTTALS
-359 VRGDAAP
+359 DASGRP
-366 HPKELAEAARIAAPF
+366 LELR
-381 LPVPLSGAE
+381 
-390 LKADK
+390 ADK
-395 WAENNTPGGASR
+395 WAENVTPLGGPR
-407 ASGILKSAKSI
+407 ISGIVKSL
-418 RDRLMAGGLLWF
+418 RDRVMAGGPLWLLA
-430 LGLCLLLSC
+430 LCLLLSG
-439 LACASPLRAGGGP
+439 LACASALRAGQVP
-452 PQKSSLRLLTRVEQI
+452 QQKSSLPLLTRVEQI
-467 RNLSPDE
+467 RNLSNDE

-480 ILVQAVVTYINP
+480 ILVRAVVTYFNP

-501 STAGVYVNI
+501 STAGIWVNI
-510 GTGKLE
+510 GTAKPP
-516 LQPGQLVEVEGVSGT
+516 LQPGQLVEIEGISGT
-531 PDFAPQIDNP
+531 PDFAPQIDKP
-541 KIRVLGQGSLPEARR
+541 KIRILGQGSLPEARR
-556 VTYGQMASSQEDSQ
+556 VTYGRMASSQEDSQ

-575 GIVRTVTKADSIL
+575 GIVRNVTKGDVQL
-588 TLDLTAEG
+588 TLDLAAEG
-596 GRLTV
+596 GRLSV
-601 EFPNFRGTVPNFL
+601 VIPGVHGAVPGFL
-614 VDAKI
+614 VDAKV
-619 RIQGVCGAN
+619 RIQGVCGAA
-628 FNHKYQITGVILY
+628 FNTKNQITGVILY
-641 SPSLSQLR
+641 SPSLNQLR
-649 IVEPAPTNAFFAPH
+649 IVEPAPSNAFLAPR
-663 RPIASLLRFA
+663 RPIASLLRFT

-678 GHRVRVRGVVTFQQP
+678 GHRVKVRGVVTFQQP
-693 GSELFIKEEN
+693 GSALFIKEEN
-703 DGLQVRTLETT
+703 DGLQVRTLATT
-714 PLQTGDLVEVVGF
+714 SIRTGDLVEVVGF

-738 DAVLRH
+738 DAVFRR
-744 IGAGPALAPISVTA
+744 IGAGPTPVPVSVTA
-758 EQALDGRHDADFVRI
+758 DQALDGSHDADFVRI
-773 KARLLDA
+773 QARLLDA

-785 TLNMESGKIL
+785 TLNMESGNIL

-820 TGICVLQAD
+820 TGICILQAD
-829 EDHNAQSFRILVRS
+829 EDHNPRSFRILVRS
-843 MNDVAVIEPPPWWDI
+843 MNDVAVIQPPPWGDI

-864 IAILAAV
+864 IAMLAAV

-898 REASSRERYQELFE
+898 REASARERYQELFE
-912 NANDMVFTCDLEG
+912 NANDMVFTSDLDG

-941 IPDVLRMNLAQILA
+941 LPDVLRMNLAQILA
-955 PEYSALAREMLQGAS
+955 PEYSALAREMLQDAS
-970 EQGQRTYEVEIVTR
+970 EEGQRTYEVEIVTR
-984 KNSRLRVDLGTSLIE
+984 KDGRLRVDLGTTLIE
-999 RTGKPPEVQGI
+999 RAGKPPEVQGI

-1066 PKYPHMA
+1066 PKYPHLS
-1073 ELLKAADR
+1073 EILKAADR

-1106 LTLANISRMLRHL
+1106 VTLANIDRMLRHL
-1119 IGEDIELS
+1119 IGEDVELS
-1127 IVPGPGLGRV
+1127 IVPGPALGRV
-1137 KTDPGEIDQVIL
+1137 KADPGEIDQVIL

-1187 GHYVLLT
+1187 GQYVLLT
-1194 VSDTGCGMD
+1194 VNDTGCGMD

-1264 AEPAM
+1264 AEPTK
-1269 SRQALEH
+1269 SRQAIEH
-1276 HARGTETIL
+1276 HSRGTETIL
-1285 VVEDEVMVRDLT
+1285 VVEDEAMVRDLT

-1307 VIAAERPDDA
+1307 VISAERPDDA
-1317 LRICTQNQVP
+1317 LRICSQNEGP

-1339 MSGLELAERLKPQRP
+1339 MSGLELAERLKPERP

-1396 EVLEVMNDQQSD
+1396 EVLEVVNEQR
-1408 PAEAA
+1408 PN